1 MNGFFKSKAFFV
13 LLTLIILLGGV
24 PTILSA
30 MGQGNVVKDVC
41 MAIVTPC
48 LDGARAIGNSFAGF
62 GKYFSEFD
70 RLKEENR
77 ILSERVRELEDK
89 VYDARLLEE
98 ENAWMR
104 TYLGAKRANTD
115 FVFCD
120 ANIIGSD
127 GGGYLSS
134 FTLDRGS
141 TSDIE
146 VGMPVVT
153 SDGVVGRVTEVGLT
167 FCRVSTVINYDSS
180 IGAYVSASG
189 DVGLV
194 CGDFDL
200 RRDGLCRLEYLE
212 FDAEVTVGDKVYS
225 SGLGSVYPRGLY
237 IGEVTEITGDEYNH
251 TKIAIVKPAASLDS
265 LTRVMILTD
274 YTVSTEEAAE

>member
-1 MNGFFKSKAFFV
+1 MNGFFKSRAFFI
-13 LLTLIILLGGV
+13 LITLVIVLGGI

-48 LDGARAIGNSFAGF
+48 LKGARAVGDGLRGF
-62 GKYFSEFD
+62 GEYFSEFD
-70 RLKEENR
+70 RLREENKQ
-77 ILSERVRELEDK
+77 LSERVKELEAL
-89 VYDARLLEE
+89 VYDAELLEE
-98 ENAWMR
+98 ENEWMR
-104 TYLGAKRANTD
+104 SYLGAKRANTD

-120 ANIIGSD
+120 ANLIGSD
-127 GGGYLSS
+127 GGGYVSS

-141 TSDIE
+141 TSDIA
-146 VGMPVVT
+146 VGMPVLT

-167 FCRVSTVINYDSS
+167 FCRVSTIINYDSS
-180 IGAYVSASG
+180 IGAYVSRSG
-189 DVGLV
+189 AVGLV
-194 CGDFDL
+194 DGDFEL

-212 FDAEVTVGDKVYS
+212 FDADVEVGDKIYS

-251 TKIAIVKPAASLDS
+251 TKIAVVKPAARLEELS
-265 LTRVMILTD
+265 RVMILTD
-274 YTVSTEEAAE
+274 YTVYTEEEG